1 MLRGAVSA
9 NKDSGKCSVT
19 SADLKMRA
27 TLSTRAGYDPT
38 HSAVTHKDE
47 GNKYHGTAG
56 IVIKVEGTKKGRT
69 ITVRWADGVERPYT
83 TKQLE
88 VVGSK
93 VNTDWDLRSIV
104 SEGTIT
110 TSALKIKLM
119 VYIGGIPYS
128 LVGAGS
134 GKYEAAPFVREE
146 EGAPSF
152 FEERKKRK
160 TKEVPI
166 SKDALHFDTAE
177 LLRSIDKGEV
187 KWFYPEAYRA
197 AEGSSKR
204 DGPTE
209 TPSIGWNPA
218 VSDSESDDESTSS
231 LDDMIADNYEDPST
245 RPRPCENA
253 FGLSAKTLRNS
264 GNCAAIHRDIIARPR
279 THKGRRVSGKVHSGT
294 GWKIP
299 KRGDPIADNTKVKFN
314 VDWYRQSDC
323 IGVMDFLSE
332 YPEFTPD
339 IDRIRCPVCGEC
351 GNVSGKGYTFSSG
364 VTTCYDIQS
373 SFPCTMHR
381 YRCVG
386 CPEAVKV
393 GKKESDFTAMDIADQ
408 FDPILRERLPVVVGD
423 AMMTTSLLDV
433 IISLALNGNSLAMI
447 HRHVSEIYHSYDTR
461 NHLSYLRH
469 AEYHYFRTA
478 PGLIERSGGF
488 QPEAYAGVRGGG
500 TCKPPSMAFLRRA
513 IVEDRRRDIVT
524 ELRYITSLVGKVMC
538 SDHTF
543 WACKHVREEAPLW
556 VQI

>member
-1 MLRGAVSA
+1 MCPWVGKVVDYDEDEDCATPYHVWYVDDGDEEWLSAEEVYNHRISAERATLLRGAVSA
-9 NKDSGKCSVT
+9 SKDSGKCSVT

-104 SEGTIT
+104 FEGTIT

-128 LVGAGS
+128 LVGTGS

-152 FEERKKRK
+152 FEERKKK
-160 TKEVPI
+160 KKKEVPISI

-245 RPRPCENA
+245 RSRPCKKKHLGFLQRRCA
-253 FGLSAKTLRNS
+253 TL
-264 GNCAAIHRDIIARPR
+264 
-279 THKGRRVSGKVHSGT
+279 GT
-294 GWKIP
+294 
-299 KRGDPIADNTKVKFN
+299 VL
-314 VDWYRQSDC
+314 Q
-323 IGVMDFLSE
+323 
-332 YPEFTPD
+332 
-339 IDRIRCPVCGEC
+339 
-351 GNVSGKGYTFSSG
+351 
-364 VTTCYDIQS
+364 
-373 SFPCTMHR
+373 
-381 YRCVG
+381 
-386 CPEAVKV
+386 
-393 GKKESDFTAMDIADQ
+393 FTA
-408 FDPILRERLPVVVGD
+408 
-423 AMMTTSLLDV
+423 T
-433 IISLALNGNSLAMI
+433 
-447 HRHVSEIYHSYDTR
+447 
-461 NHLSYLRH
+461 
-469 AEYHYFRTA
+469 
-478 PGLIERSGGF
+478 
-488 QPEAYAGVRGGG
+488 
-500 TCKPPSMAFLRRA
+500 
-513 IVEDRRRDIVT
+513 
-524 ELRYITSLVGKVMC
+524 
-538 SDHTF
+538 
-543 WACKHVREEAPLW
+543 
-556 VQI
+556 